1 MMSSVFNY
9 LLCLFLFAG
18 SLAAGAA
25 EQSQSFTDGD
35 LAKYRNPSDGTEKA
49 PTVPKG
55 RTTGVRKPAD
65 AKEKDYL
72 CKEGMKRAKSVEKA
86 QARVNGSAADV
97 KKWQDAAD
105 RHPGDRKAAKRLS
118 NARKKMAKDQKAL
131 AKEEAELS
139 GFENRAHRKSIP
151 PGWLKCNTEF

>member
-1 MMSSVFNY
+1 MLSSAFKY

-18 SLAAGAA
+18 LMTAEAS
-25 EQSQSFTDGD
+25 EQSQSFKDGD
-35 LAKYRNPSDGTEKA
+35 LAKYRNPSDRTENDLA
-49 PTVPKG
+49 AEKG
-55 RTTGVRKPAD
+55 KTTDIRRSVT
-65 AKEKDYL
+65 AKEKDYW

-86 QARVNGSAADV
+86 QARVNSSAADV
-97 KKWQDAAD
+97 KKWEDAAD
-105 RHPGDRKAAKRLS
+105 RHHGDRKAAKRLR

-139 GFENRAHRKSIP
+139 GFENRAHRKNIP